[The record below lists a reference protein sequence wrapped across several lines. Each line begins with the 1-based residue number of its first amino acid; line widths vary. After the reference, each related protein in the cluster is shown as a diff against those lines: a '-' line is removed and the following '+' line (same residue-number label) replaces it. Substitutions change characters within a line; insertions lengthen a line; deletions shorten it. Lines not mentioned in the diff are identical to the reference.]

1 MTMKERLKIH
11 RQIEWE
17 NTQKLESWLYWNSLS
32 ADEIAD
38 MISEKDKAMEYDEQF
53 YFLCD
58 LLNAKTAVA

>member
-1 MTMKERLKIH
+1 MTMKERLEIH
-11 RQIEWE
+11 RQIERE

-38 MISEKDKAMEYDEQF
+38 MISEKDRAMEYDEQF

-58 LLNAKTAVA
+58 LLDT